1 MTNDRKTVVE
11 ESIEQLFED
20 PDSPD
25 KSDTA
30 PPQTIDAEPS
40 APDKDAR

>member
-1 MTNDRKTVVE
+1 MTEKQTDVE
-11 ESIEQLFED
+11 KAVDELVTD

-25 KSDTA
+25 KGNVQ